1 MAVEWQN
8 NTSHTMYKLGTALL
22 LILTAIACPAC
33 NTAVKLSPE
42 KPVVRVAVIG
52 GMTMTGMWQEVSKMF
67 EAQTG
72 YKVDV
77 VKTGQRPLL
86 RPFSGLEA
94 DLLTMHSGDIT

>member
-1 MAVEWQN
+1 MKILSNMAMVVLALAVTGCGKATFQE
-8 NTSHTMYKLGTALL
+8 TPKGT
-22 LILTAIACPAC
+22 
-33 NTAVKLSPE
+33 
-42 KPVVRVAVIG
+42 VRVAVIG